1 MTFSRDTTLKN
12 KSFDVYMAFNGIF
25 PKKNMSFDVHVELNY
40 IFLWHALK
48 TCNLMY
54 VCMYVCMAF
63 NYFFSNK
70 VTC

>member
-12 KSFDVYMAFNGIF
+12 NSFDVYVAFNGIF
-25 PKKNMSFDVHVELNY
+25 PWDALKNMSFDVHVEFND

-54 VCMYVCMAF
+54 VCMYGI
-63 NYFFSNK
+63 
-70 VTC
+70 